1 MKSKSPRK
9 SLSKLE
15 RIRFDA
21 VAESRTVKDA
31 AQKLGIEPGTLY
43 NWFSDEKTRLQR
55 ERAHINA
62 CLGQARRS
70 PLLRKELSIRKTIEL
85 PVGNLEIQE
94 EADEFD
100 EQENPKD

>member
-1 MKSKSPRK
+1 MRERQK

-21 VAESRTVKDA
+21 IVESRTVKDA
-31 AQKLGIEPGTLY
+31 AQKLGLNEGTLY
-43 NWFSDEKTRLQR
+43 NWLADLRHRLQK

-70 PLLRKELSIRKTIEL
+70 LLLRKELSIRKTVEL
-85 PVGNLEIQE
+85 PMGDLEIKGE
-94 EADEFD
+94 EVDEFD